1 MSNASV
7 TPASEPAAG
16 TTPAGV
22 VMSHRQILFIIFG
35 LMSGMF
41 LASLDQTIVG
51 TAIRTISDDLHGLSE
66 QAWVTTAYLITSTI
80 STPILG
86 KLSDIFGRRPVF
98 LSAIVIFLVGSLLS
112 GTAWSMYSLA
122 AFRAVQGI
130 GAGGLMSLA
139 LTVMGDILAP
149 RERAKYQGYFLAVF
163 GTSSV
168 IGPLV
173 GGLFAGADQILWIT
187 GWRWV
192 FLVNLPIGVVSLFM
206 VTRFL
211 HLPKRHGS
219 AVIDWWGASAVILAL
234 VPGLIVAEQGRDWGW
249 GSPASIA
256 CYVLSVIGVIGFLLA
271 ELRMG
276 ENALIPLRLFRN
288 GTFAMSTVLGV
299 LVGFGM
305 FGALLTIP
313 LYLQIVQGVTP
324 TQSGFLMLPMVL
336 GMMTASIAS
345 GQLIART
352 GRYKIFPI
360 TGTAILLAA
369 FFYFTF
375 ITAGR
380 PIWWPMIGMFG
391 VGLGLGQLMQT
402 LTIASQN
409 SVDIRYMGVATS
421 SSTFFRQ
428 IGGTVGT
435 AVLLSVLF
443 STIPTSITSAMQ
455 DKATL
460 TSALDAA
467 LNPAVASAPQNRPI
481 MHQIWD
487 KITTPVKSN
496 VDAGLGTA
504 TTELKSAVKTGV
516 TQKVTAGVK
525 QAVTAQ
531 VTAAVAAEVKAGAL
545 PAAAQASVV
554 KQQVAAALP
563 TALQQVPTQ
572 VDKALPTATSAAL
585 ATAASKAHATV
596 VNGRLT
602 VDWSNAADRRYY
614 VDKVVP
620 TIRAKLAK
628 GSTAGTA
635 GGAFDGD
642 TSFLTK
648 ADRALKEP
656 FLVGFS
662 NGMVTV
668 FWVGLVVVAIA
679 FLLSWFLKAT
689 PLRAKSALQEAAD
702 RAHEGGAMVAPG
714 GAEQELPDGAG
725 RPSDLAGA
733 RARTAEPGAAG
744 AVG

>member
-1 MSNASV
+1 MTTTSAP
-7 TPASEPAAG
+7 TP
-16 TTPAGV
+16 
-22 VMSHRQILFIIFG
+22 VMTHRQILFIVFG

-51 TAIRTISDDLHGLSE
+51 TAIRTIADDLHGLSE

-86 KLSDIFGRRPVF
+86 KLSDIFGRRPIF
-98 LSAIVIFLVGSLLS
+98 LSAIGIFLVGSLLS

-173 GGLFAGADQILWIT
+173 GGLFAGAGQILFIT

-192 FLVNLPIGVVSLFM
+192 FLINLPIGIFSLFM

-219 AVIDWWGASAVILAL
+219 AVIDWFGAVFVILAL
-234 VPGLIVAEQGRDWGW
+234 VPGLIVAEQGRTWGW
-249 GSPASIA
+249 GSWGSWL
-256 CYVLSVIGVIGFLLA
+256 CYALAVVGVIAFVVA

-288 GTFAMSTVLGV
+288 STFAMATVLGV

-313 LYLQIVQGVTP
+313 LYLQLVQGLNP
-324 TQSGFLMLPMVL
+324 TQSGFTMIAMVAGLMIS
-336 GMMTASIAS
+336 SIVS
-345 GQLIART
+345 GQLISRT
-352 GRYKIFPI
+352 GRYKVFPI
-360 TGTAILLAA
+360 TGTGLLVLA
-369 FFYFTF
+369 FFYMTF
-375 ITAGR
+375 VTADR
-380 PIWWPMIGMFG
+380 PLWWAMIGMFG
-391 VGLGLGQLMQT
+391 IGLGLGQLMQT

-409 SVDIRYMGVATS
+409 AVEIRYIGVATS

-443 STIPTSITSAMQ
+443 TRIPDTIAGAFKSPSLVRNALNAALDPSVAGASNNRGIMTQIYDGIVKPIKAQLPPGLDLSNATARHQVVNQIVSKITSG
-455 DKATL
+455 
-460 TSALDAA
+460 SG
-467 LNPAVASAPQNRPI
+467 
-481 MHQIWD
+481 
-487 KITTPVKSN
+487 TTGS
-496 VDAGLGTA
+496 GGSS
-504 TTELKSAVKTGV
+504 TT
-516 TQKVTAGVK
+516 
-525 QAVTAQ
+525 
-531 VTAAVAAEVKAGAL
+531 GAL
-545 PAAAQASVV
+545 
-554 KQQVAAALP
+554 
-563 TALQQVPTQ
+563 
-572 VDKALPTATSAAL
+572 
-585 ATAASKAHATV
+585 
-596 VNGRLT
+596 
-602 VDWSNAADRRYY
+602 
-614 VDKVVP
+614 
-620 TIRAKLAK
+620 
-628 GSTAGTA
+628 
-635 GGAFDGD
+635 DGD
-642 TSFLTK
+642 TSFLTN
-648 ADRALKEP
+648 ASTALKEP

-662 NGMVTV
+662 QAMVTV

-702 RAHEGGAMVAPG
+702 SAHAGGGMVSPDG
-714 GAEQELPDGAG
+714 GEQEKPGVEQPQPAG
-725 RPSDLAGA
+725 V
-733 RARTAEPGAAG
+733 RARIAKPGTA
-744 AVG
+744 